1 MVAKTDVSARKRQPK
16 GVPIGG
22 EFAHNEHDE
31 AGALRESI
39 SSDDM
44 VGTFITRK
52 GKKIYPS
59 IGMTPED
66 TFAHAK
72 KSVSVYAARKELD
85 PQLEEEVVQRMMV
98 EFTETYFHKG
108 KMVDGAVVNRVAR
121 LHVGKALGDHHGKP
135 LVGSNGMAYTE
146 FSRRVEEIEAT
157 GAVELTASEK
167 DEIAA
172 DIIDNWHDQG
182 HKPTRGFHTYYNRES
197 SISEVPGSY
206 DGDDY
211 IHPALIDPY
220 SPEVAVMESQ
230 NERAADILD
239 SMQGAKGAKE
249 RNAII
254 REARANAWSIVA
266 GHRDVPTVKAKL
278 TDASR
283 KTILSHVKNSGGAAA
298 VAERYE
304 RGESDSATEA
314 LFMPFRERI
323 ESNGRVGWRKLSDAQ
338 MDAISDMIRS
348 NPKMADQLWA
358 SALAAAK

>member
-22 EFAHNEHDE
+22 EFAHNEHDD
-31 AGALRESI
+31 ATGALGVETTTTRRGTELEVKKNLTPAE
-39 SSDDM
+39 M
-44 VGTFITRK
+44 VTEARK
-52 GKKIYPS
+52 AI
-59 IGMTPED
+59 
-66 TFAHAK
+66 
-72 KSVSVYAARKELD
+72 SVYAARKNLTPDMQEETLQNVSLEL
-85 PQLEEEVVQRMMV
+85 
-98 EFTETYFHKG
+98 TSTYLAKG
-108 KMVDGAVVNRVAR
+108 KQLDGAVVNRVAK
-121 LHVGKALGDHHGKP
+121 LHVGKALGDHRGKP
-135 LVGSNGMAYTE
+135 LVGDNAMAYTE
-146 FSRRVEEIEAT
+146 FSRRVEEIEAAE
-157 GAVELTASEK
+157 GSELTASEK

-211 IHPALIDPY
+211 VHPALIDPY
-220 SPEVAVMESQ
+220 SAETAVMEAQ
-230 NERAADILD
+230 NVRADAVLER
-239 SMQGAKGAKE
+239 MEGTKGKE

-266 GHRDVPTVKAKL
+266 EHRDVPTVKAKL
-278 TDASR
+278 SDASR
-283 KTILSHVKNSGGAAA
+283 KTILSHVRNSGGAAA

-314 LFMPFRERI
+314 LFMPFRERV

-348 NPKMADQLWA
+348 NPRMADELWA
-358 SALAAAK
+358 SALSAAK